1 MGGRNRSRDHHCREC
16 ERERQRDFRLRA
28 RTPRSSRR
36 PAAESESESKTELG
50 RDDLHFSDSEPPAW
64 ELEVIAWRE
73 ELEAAEAL
81 ADLRGRVVLEGLGQE
96 FAFDEA
102 E

>member
-28 RTPRSSRR
+28 RTARSSRR